1 MTLQYQPIQSKDG
14 FDLFQKRLTEFAEFI
29 VTDLRPEAVRNRWLD
44 LPERV
49 RQEYAAE
56 ELQLHDEKQQNVSI
70 QNVPTQA
77 HRLLKT
83 TTTKKYPLVAA
94 PIPPYNPQSNVR
106 RVTYVYKNEIE
117 LRLENSCK
125 PAKKNTYS
133 DEMRAYLLSFRKE
146 SGFGPSIEV
155 IRQLSS
161 QTKYSVNALK
171 YFYRNARQQK

>member
-1 MTLQYQPIQSKDG
+1 MTHQYQSTQSNDG

-29 VTDLRPEAVRNRWLD
+29 VTDLRPEAVKNKWLE

-56 ELQLHDEKQQNVSI
+56 ELQLHDEKQQNDSTR
-70 QNVPTQA
+70 NVPTTA
-77 HRLLKT
+77 HRPLP
-83 TTTKKYPLVAA
+83 TKITRKYPLTVA

-106 RVTYVYKNEIE
+106 RVTYVYKNEIT

-125 PAKKNTYS
+125 PVNKKTLS
-133 DEMRAYLLSFRKE
+133 DEMRTYLLSFRKE
-146 SGFGPSIEV
+146 GGFSPSIEV

-161 QTKYSVNALK
+161 QTKYSVNSLK
-171 YFYRNARQQK
+171 YFYRNARLQK